1 MELRNIT
8 VRYGEKLVLDH
19 FSLQIPPKGVLCLFG
34 PSGCGK
40 TTLLRVLCGLISP
53 EEGQIPAEVKAVAV
67 FQEDRLLPW
76 LTLEGNLTAATG
88 RSREEADRWLKKV
101 GLEQEIH
108 QKPDQLSGGMRRRVA
123 MARALGAESDLL
135 LLDEPFTGVDEE
147 TKQLLYPL
155 IQQAAE
161 QKPVLLVTHHRQE
174 AQMLGA
180 QILELT
186 GPPLNRK

>member
-135 LLDEPFTGVDEE
+135 LLDEPFAGVDEE

>member
-40 TTLLRVLCGLISP
+40 TTLLRVLCGLIST
-53 EEGQIPAEVKAVAV
+53 EGGQIPAEVKAVAV

-88 RSREEADRWLKKV
+88 MSREEADRWLKKV

-155 IQQAAE
+155 IRQAAE